1 MKNTTRCITSFI
13 AMGVLLLAGWRSQA
27 ADSPVAPAMIGHW
40 EGDARIIVSWCRQTN
55 LHVTIDIRNDGSVT
69 GKVGDATVIKGRLAQ
84 NRGSL
89 GRKLNLAT
97 DYIIKG
103 ELGGPVVAA
112 EGVMRKSVSIP
123 LNFLGGKFVGGIHTS
138 GSKFGGKEKMIL
150 SASSLTLKH
159 SD

>member
-1 MKNTTRCITSFI
+1 MKTTRYITRFI
-13 AMGVLLLAGWRSQA
+13 TMGALLLAGWSSRA
-27 ADSPVAPAMIGHW
+27 ADTSVAPEMIGHW

-55 LHVTIDIRNDGSVT
+55 LHITMDIRADGSAT
-69 GKVGDATVIKGRLAQ
+69 GKVGDATVFKGRFER
-84 NRGSL
+84 NRGWL

-112 EGVMRKSVSIP
+112 ESIKQDSVSIP
-123 LNFLGGKFVGGIHTS
+123 LNFKGGAFVGGVHTS

-150 SASSLTLKH
+150 SASSLTLRH
-159 SD
+159 SE